1 MRITGDG
8 TVNICCNL
16 GIGTITPQ
24 AALEVRGNIKLGGI
38 GQYFAPSGE
47 ENLRIVRGIVGTTG
61 NIIGGS
67 GFTVTHDASGQYTVT
82 FNTSFSGPPAVIAT
96 GVGDGTSVAMAA
108 PVTSISAI
116 FLVSD
121 LRPDAGSHADRTFH
135 FIAIG
140 PR

>member
-38 GQYFAPSGE
+38 GQYFAPGGE
-47 ENLRIVRGIVGTTG
+47 ENLRIVRGVVGATG
-61 NIIGGS
+61 NIIVGS
-67 GFTVTHDASGQYTVT
+67 GFTVTKGATNSGQYTVT
-82 FNTSFSGPPAVIAT
+82 FNTPFSGPPAVTAT
-96 GVGDGTSVAMAA
+96 AELGASTTAG
-108 PVTSISAI
+108 VTSSSANFQI
-116 FLVSD
+116 YGLNDGVF
-121 LRPDAGSHADRTFH
+121 ATDRAFH